1 MIPPDGRAGLSLR
14 VRFSPA
20 PLGKTPANCDP
31 IGTSDEPFLL
41 PSAKPSSY
49 YQYRTGQLQLLQP
62 ASVVQRLGVVYSA
75 CPQSDFPDSPKFSEG
90 HISSLLRLEDG
101 DKKTFNRRTV
111 KSSEVLEYQK
121 VVHPDDQQA
130 SGSSFMQ
137 KETDLKVYEFSGFRL
152 EGNQRRLLYKGQP
165 VPLKSKILDLLLY
178 LVQRRG
184 ELVVKDDLMREIWPD
199 AIVEENNIT
208 VSMSIL
214 RKTLGDRMD
223 QQFIETIPRQ
233 GYRFVADVTEV
244 LLEMTARGTG
254 PIALSTAVQE
264 ELIDSLAVIPT
275 ESPGDDPNVEYL
287 SDGITESIIN
297 MLSRIPKLR
306 VLACSTVFR
315 FKRKNLDPKEVGLQL
330 NVRAVMM
337 IRVLRL
343 GEKLIIRSELVKVSD
358 GSQLW
363 GEQYNRSPS
372 DILAVQDEI
381 AKAISENLKFTLS
394 SHDQVRLTEKA
405 TANIEAYNLYL
416 RGRYFWNRYSKE
428 WVLKAVE
435 AFKQAILI
443 DSQYALAYS
452 GIADAYFRLSNVY
465 SSPAEVLPK
474 AKDAALRAVE
484 IDDNLAEAHSSLGL
498 VKVYYDHDWV
508 GAESEFRKALK
519 LNPQLLSA
527 HQRLGSYLTFRGR
540 FEEALRYYESAL
552 DFDPFSLQVN
562 MNIATTYFL
571 RGEYERSLNHLAK
584 TIELE
589 PNYMPIHFLQ
599 GCNYIEQNRLPE
611 AIAEFQFIYKLDEE
625 AYLALG
631 FMGYAHALAGQRAE
645 AETLLNILEEISTRK
660 YVSPYSMLVIHLALG
675 PRERVFEIL
684 EQLYEDRNDW
694 LVWLKVSPELKSL
707 RPDPRFKNLLR
718 RIGFPE

>member
-1 MIPPDGRAGLSLR
+1 
-14 VRFSPA
+14 
-20 PLGKTPANCDP
+20 
-31 IGTSDEPFLL
+31 
-41 PSAKPSSY
+41 
-49 YQYRTGQLQLLQP
+49 
-62 ASVVQRLGVVYSA
+62 
-75 CPQSDFPDSPKFSEG
+75 
-90 HISSLLRLEDG
+90 
-101 DKKTFNRRTV
+101 
-111 KSSEVLEYQK
+111 
-121 VVHPDDQQA
+121 
-130 SGSSFMQ
+130 MQ
-137 KETDLKVYEFSGFRL
+137 KDIDLKVYEFNGFRL
-152 EGNQRRLLYKGQP
+152 EGSQRRLLYNGQP
-165 VPLKSKILDLLLY
+165 VPLKPKILDLLLY
-178 LVQRRG
+178 LVEMRG
-184 ELVVKDDLMREIWPD
+184 QLVVKDDLMREIWPD

-214 RKTLGDRMD
+214 RKTLNDRID
-223 QQFIETIPRQ
+223 QQFIETVPRR
-233 GYRFVADVTEV
+233 GYRFIAEVTEV
-244 LLEMTARGTG
+244 FLDQTVRGSG
-254 PIALSTAVQE
+254 PLILSTVVQE
-264 ELIDSLAVIPT
+264 DPIDSLAVIPM

-315 FKRKNLDPKEVGLQL
+315 FKRKNVDPQEVGVQL

-363 GEQYNRSPS
+363 GEQYNRTPS
-372 DILAVQDEI
+372 DILAIQDEI

-428 WVLKAVE
+428 WVLKSIE
-435 AFKQAILI
+435 AFKEAILI
-443 DSQYALAYS
+443 DSHYALAYC
-452 GIADAYFRLSNVY
+452 GMADSYFRLSNVY
-465 SSPAEVLPK
+465 SPPAEVLPK

-484 IDDNLAEAHSSLGL
+484 IDENLAEAHSSLGL
-498 VKVYYDHDWV
+498 VKVYYDHDWI
-508 GAESEFRKALK
+508 GAESELRKALK

-527 HQRLGSYLTFRGR
+527 HQRLGSYLTFMGR
-540 FEEALRYYESAL
+540 FEESIRHYESAL
-552 DFDPFSLQVN
+552 EFDPFSLQVN
-562 MNIATTYFL
+562 MNLATTYFL
-571 RGEYERSLNHLAK
+571 RGEYERSLNHSAK

-589 PNYMPIHFLQ
+589 PSYMPIHFLM
-599 GCNYIEQNRLPE
+599 GCNYIELNRLSE
-611 AIAEFQFIYKLDEE
+611 AIEEFQYIYKLDEE

-645 AETLLNILEEISTRK
+645 AETLLNILGEISQRK

-675 PRERVFEIL
+675 PQDRVFEIL
-684 EQLYEDRNDW
+684 EQLYEESNDW

-707 RPDPRFKNLLR
+707 RDDSRYKNLLR